1 MHDFTFVTG
10 TIIPVPETPAQFQP
24 PTQHLPWCF
33 GCGSENEYGLGV
45 RPYFEGDKVIGR
57 LEFAKRF
64 QGGPGVVHGGAAAA
78 FFDDLMG
85 FVMIAHQQPAVTAKL
100 EMNYLRPIP
109 LGLTVQAEA
118 WLAAQE
124 GRKLWAEAVGFDEHG
139 TRYVEARALFIPIGV
154 DHFAETL
161 QHMDPDHLARISRF
175 DSDEYYP

>member
-1 MHDFTFVTG
+1 MDGFRFLTG
-10 TIIPVPETPAQFQP
+10 DVIPVPELEVRSDL

-33 GCGSENEYGLGV
+33 GCGSENEQGLGV
-45 RPYFEGDKVIGR
+45 WPRYEGDKVTGA

-109 LGLTVQAEA
+109 LGLTLRAEA
-118 WLAAQE
+118 WLAAQD
-124 GRKLWAEAVGFDEHG
+124 GRKLWAEAVGFDERG

-154 DHFAETL
+154 DHFAGTL
-161 QHMDPDHLARISRF
+161 QHMDPHHLARMSRF
-175 DSDEYYP
+175 DSEEYYP

>member
-1 MHDFTFVTG
+1 MDGFRFLTG
-10 TIIPVPETPAQFQP
+10 DVIPVPELEVRSDL

-33 GCGSENEYGLGV
+33 GCGSENEHGLGV
-45 RPYFEGDKVIGR
+45 WLRYEGDKVTGA

-109 LGLTVQAEA
+109 LGLTLRAEA
-118 WLAAQE
+118 WLAAQD
-124 GRKLWAEAVGFDEHG
+124 GRKLWAEAVGFDDRG

-154 DHFAETL
+154 DHFAGTL
-161 QHMDPDHLARISRF
+161 QHMDPDHLARMSRF
-175 DSDEYYP
+175 DSEEYYP